1 MKAPEF
7 TKFSSALRQTLF
19 AAALVLFA
27 VSAKPARALE
37 GLYVGG
43 QVGNV
48 SLGSPL
54 NNTYSSTLGFGA
66 DLGFKTTSQ
75 VDLVLS
81 LLASSH
87 SGGLNLLAPFL
98 SAELHAGHAYDFDF
112 TIGAGPGFYNFKLG
126 GFSETKFGLQFG
138 GAVDFVID
146 DHFRVGLGTRY
157 HVPFGSGLSSN
168 IWTVTMRAGYLFTM
182 E

>member
-1 MKAPEF
+1 MKAPVF
-7 TKFSSALRQTLF
+7 TNKSSALRQLLF
-19 AAALVLFA
+19 SVAVVLFA

-37 GLYVGG
+37 GLYIGG

-48 SLGSPL
+48 ALGSPISR
-54 NNTYSSTLGFGA
+54 SSLGFGG

-75 VDLVLS
+75 VDLVVS
-81 LLASSH
+81 LLHASFTGST
-87 SGGLNLLAPFL
+87 SLLAPFL

-112 TIGAGPGFYNFKLG
+112 TIGAGPGFYNFSVG
-126 GFSETKFGLQFG
+126 PFSETKFGLQFG
-138 GAVDFVID
+138 GAVDFVLD

-157 HVPFGSGLSSN
+157 HVPFGSSTVSSN